1 MRFLSKLDL
10 RDGTREQNQ
19 SGTAEEAKTVL
30 FYFHFRLL
38 STFAVLLVRRS
49 KRFGPETIP
58 APTHVE
64 MCWWPKT
71 LPPPAFLL
79 VNFE

>member
-10 RDGTREQNQ
+10 RDGTRERK
-19 SGTAEEAKTVL
+19 SVRDGGGSKDSP